1 MPKMK
6 TVKSAAKRIH
16 RMTRS
21 GKLMRLAMSAQHRRK
36 GKSKRAKR
44 EAGHLI
50 AVTAADLRR
59 IKRLVPYAKKQN

>member
-6 TVKSAAKRIH
+6 TVKSAMKRIQ
-16 RMTRS
+16 RLTRT

-36 GKSKRAKR
+36 GKSKRSKR

-50 AVTAADLRR
+50 AVTRADQRR
-59 IKRLVPYAKKQN
+59 IQRLVPYAKKQS